1 MTRQE
6 LLKYIPDLPDGASIT
21 ICKSQDDIPITIR
34 LTSETIQTEDKKFS
48 IVFLRNAVRG
58 ITAVWVFASA
68 LLPDWIPAAP
78 KLWIASA
85 NLLASINFSF
95 PYFQNAEKPP
105 AVFQNT
111 LPTGQ
116 HLNGVTYVVPPTG
129 FAPDLLPMG

>member
-6 LLKYIPDLPDGASIT
+6 LLKYIPDLPDGAVIT
-21 ICKSQDDIPITIR
+21 ICKSADDIPATIR

-48 IVFLRNAVRG
+48 IIFLRNAVRG

-85 NLLASINFSF
+85 NLLANINFSF
-95 PYFQNAEKPP
+95 PYFQNANKSLV
-105 AVFQNT
+105 VFENT

-116 HLNGVTYVVPPTG
+116 HLDGVTYIVPPTG
-129 FAPDLLPMG
+129 IAPNLMP